1 MSQLEWKARKDKQE
15 KEEQNKLVSI
25 VLNLDIS
32 IF

>member
-15 KEEQNKLVSI
+15 KEEQNNLVSI